1 MRGPRFFLGGDARPV
16 GPFSRKLVYLPRS
29 CRRAR
34 SVPPTQPTPS
44 HATISYG
51 PSLSPAEGGHA
62 VCLADPI
69 ESPAERE
76 SGLLIP
82 RRRGP
87 LRFTGPVQ
95 NHVELGGAEP
105 SSRRIMRN
113 RLPSVEGW
121 EFEKR

>member
-1 MRGPRFFLGGDARPV
+1 MEGKP
-16 GPFSRKLVYLPRS
+16 VYLPRS

-34 SVPPTQPTPS
+34 SEPPTQPTPS

-51 PSLSPAEGGHA
+51 PSCSPAEGGHV

-69 ESPAERE
+69 ERLAERE

-82 RRRGP
+82 AAADRSASPDQFRIT
-87 LRFTGPVQ
+87 LSWC
-95 NHVELGGAEP
+95 GAEP

-113 RLPSVEGW
+113 RLPSVEGA
-121 EFEKR
+121 